1 MTTLEFIPVRQVQR
15 RLSEGWQIFSYDPR
29 DYAAVMYA
37 PEGWKPQLLD
47 DKKLYRTCS
56 IEGCNSKHRGLGFCR
71 WHYEHFKKH
80 GNPLTVLRAP
90 PLRFGCSEAGC
101 QNKHEARGLCHKH
114 IMRERRAKKAAFECR
129 AAA

>member
-56 IEGCNSKHRGLGFCR
+56 IEGCNSKHRGRGFCKIHHER
-71 WHYEHFKKH
+71 FMRH
-80 GNPLTVLRAP
+80 GDPFIVKSTP
-90 PLRFGCSEAGC
+90 KIGCTEAGC
-101 QNKHEARGLCHKH
+101 RNKHKGQGLCATHLE
-114 IMRERRAKKAAFECR
+114 RARRAKNTAIECR
-129 AAA
+129 ASA